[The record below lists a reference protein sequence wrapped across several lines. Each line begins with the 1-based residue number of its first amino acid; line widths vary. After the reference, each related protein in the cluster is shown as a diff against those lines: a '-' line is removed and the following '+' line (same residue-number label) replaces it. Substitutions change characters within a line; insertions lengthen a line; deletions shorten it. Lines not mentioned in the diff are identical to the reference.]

1 MKLCPVSG
9 SPQWHLVG
17 CSVQASEAFQETKP
31 SGKLIDPT
39 RSRDA
44 LLAPVCP
51 AVSRARLALPPS
63 NVLLGVHSQ
72 LGPVEGHPDARAVQ
86 VASEREGHGDDLP
99 GPAGILRQA
108 LQRGREDQELYLGAD
123 HAHQRRAGPDAPEP
137 LRCGAA
143 GCPSLPLQR
152 WSTSLCLEDFSLFSG
167 VFQNAT
173 GGKRCWFLSISI
185 LLPTHPCYLGCFKC
199 GWILLKLPAPAHCP
213 RGHSISSCDLRTHK
227 ACSAPVPPLS
237 VSWDC
242 SFPVLSRSSLTFSSS
257 GSVFLFPSWVVG
269 SPRTQVRLH
278 LS

>member
-1 MKLCPVSG
+1 MSSVRVPLAALAGPQSAGLRGFPGDRALSG
-9 SPQWHLVG
+9 
-17 CSVQASEAFQETKP
+17 
-31 SGKLIDPT
+31 LIDPT

-51 AVSRARLALPPS
+51 AVSRTRLALPPS

-108 LQRGREDQELYLGAD
+108 LQRGREDQELHLGAD

-137 LRCGAA
+137 LRCGASR
-143 GCPSLPLQR
+143 CPSFPLLR
-152 WSTSLCLEDFSLFSG
+152 WSTSLCFEDFSLFSG

-173 GGKRCWFLSISI
+173 GGKRCWFLFISI

-199 GWILLKLPAPAHCP
+199 GWTLLKLPAPAHCP
-213 RGHSISSCDLRTHK
+213 RGHSISSCDPRTHK
-227 ACSAPVPPLS
+227 TCSAPVPPLS

-242 SFPVLSRSSLTFSSS
+242 SFPMLSCSLLTFSSS